1 MPESSESTA
10 IPDLATNL
18 VAEAEGDMSRESAPG
33 EAEGS
38 EGAGAGVPAETVEER
53 LGRLLREKDEA
64 LRGKREQILR
74 MQADFENYKRRQ
86 QNSLDD
92 EKIRAREGIIGSLLP
107 VIDNFERAL
116 QASGTAA
123 GAQGLVEG
131 CQLILRQARDILSRE
146 GLTEI
151 EADGQIFDPA
161 VHEAVM
167 REDRDDVEDQTI
179 MQTLQKG
186 YRLGTR
192 VLRPTLVK
200 VAVNTGA
207 GNGEAPPQ

>member
-10 IPDLATNL
+10 TPDLATDV
-18 VAEAEGDMSRESAPG
+18 VAEVDGESAPG
-33 EAEGS
+33 EAEGG
-38 EGAGAGVPAETVEER
+38 EGVGAGVPVETAEER
-53 LGRLLREKDEA
+53 LVRMLAEKEEA
-64 LRGKREQILR
+64 LRGMREQMLR

-92 EKIRAREGIIGSLLP
+92 EKVRAREGIIGSLLP
-107 VIDNFERAL
+107 VLDNFERAL

-151 EADGQIFDPA
+151 EADGQIFDPT

-192 VLRPTLVK
+192 VLRPSMVK
-200 VAVNTGA
+200 VAVNTSA
-207 GNGEAPPQ
+207 GNGEESPR